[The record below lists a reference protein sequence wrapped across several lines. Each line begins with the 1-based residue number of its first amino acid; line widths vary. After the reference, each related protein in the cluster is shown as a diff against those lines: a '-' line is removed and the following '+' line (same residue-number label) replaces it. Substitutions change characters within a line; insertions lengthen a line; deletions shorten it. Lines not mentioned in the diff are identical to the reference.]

1 MQKPACWQTDM
12 TCQEIVLGPYIDLKT
27 NVELFTCFRTNSLL
41 KVTKILKICL
51 FEQILLLSFQDNVF
65 KVQMSVFLVYL
76 QLLFF
81 LFFFWVRVSLCS
93 PDWSAVVHNYS
104 SPQSRIP
111 GLKLSFCLSLLS
123 NLEFLP
129 LSSLKN
135 LIYIFRN
142 CPCLKKLCLE
152 IIMKKWKNHL

>member
-1 MQKPACWQTDM
+1 MQEPACWQTDM

-41 KVTKILKICL
+41 KVMKILKICL

-81 LFFFWVRVSLCS
+81 LFFF
-93 PDWSAVVHNYS
+93 
-104 SPQSRIP
+104 
-111 GLKLSFCLSLLS
+111 
-123 NLEFLP
+123 
-129 LSSLKN
+129 
-135 LIYIFRN
+135 
-142 CPCLKKLCLE
+142 
-152 IIMKKWKNHL
+152 